1 MIELATFARGTLEA
15 EDWLVTEDKRRAEVE
30 QFVVA

>member
-1 MIELATFARGTLEA
+1 MIQFATFARRTLEA
-15 EDWLVTEDKRRAEVE
+15 EDRLVKEDKRRAEVE